1 MYLTGLL
8 EATLMTG
15 RQEITDKY
23 INQDPT
29 LEEMIS
35 EMLNNLEK
43 MHPIAYENIA
53 WYYLKS
59 NQINKAIQ
67 YLRKAKDKLHPGF
80 KAIKNSKYFSSL
92 KDNPQFLKLFD
103 V

>member
-1 MYLTGLL
+1 
-8 EATLMTG
+8 
-15 RQEITDKY
+15 
-23 INQDPT
+23 
-29 LEEMIS
+29 
-35 EMLNNLEK
+35 

-67 YLRKAKDKLHPGF
+67 YLREAKDKLHPGF

-103 V
+103 A